1 MRFNRKFDAFEDCLY
16 RMLNGASIDQVAETY
31 PNLTNELRPML
42 QVAKTMHALGKETR
56 VAKDAQARSRAR
68 FLSAAI
74 AEQPR
79 PHLKTS
85 PLSFH
90 FPRLALT
97 ALIILIALFLGSI
110 TTAAVSAK
118 SLPGDPLYPI
128 KLATERTRLLLVND
142 TAHKIEL
149 EQTFDHERLEEVQA
163 LIEKTRS
170 TRVTFAGALKEKGES
185 AWMVDDVR
193 VLITPETQLIG
204 DLKPGFYVDVQGI
217 LQTDGT
223 VRADQIRAREFQI
236 TGPIQKI
243 SPEQWIVAGVAI
255 QVSPA
260 VQDHLTPFV
269 GSLVTI
275 HAYLLSNGNLRAFQ
289 VDVLA
294 ASSGGS
300 TSPAG
305 PAFTDTFSPS
315 ETHEADHETKP
326 TEVEDHQISP
336 EPGKTEGYSGEEQP
350 TETDD
355 HFTQPEPTEEHEP
368 QVSKSPEP
376 TEVHEPETQ
385 KSPESTEDEHRLP
398 KTPKP
403 GDDHHDGE
411 HDSHPTDTPP
421 AMTAPSSTPEPVSSI
436 EPTEDGH
443 QNENGTPEATREHDD

>member
-1 MRFNRKFDAFEDCLY
+1 MRFNRKVDAFENCLH
-16 RMLNGASIDQVAETY
+16 RMLNGASIDQVIEAY
-31 PNLTNELRPML
+31 PSLTNELRSML
-42 QVAKTMHALGKETR
+42 QIADAMHTLGEETR
-56 VAKDAQARSRAR
+56 LAKNAQARSRAR

-74 AEQPR
+74 AGQPR
-79 PHLKTS
+79 PRLK
-85 PLSFH
+85 PRPVSFH

-97 ALIILIALFLGSI
+97 ALIVLITLFLGSI

-128 KLATERTRLLLVND
+128 KLATERTRLLLVNN

-170 TRVTFAGALKEKGES
+170 TQVTFAGALKEKDEN
-185 AWMVDDVR
+185 AWLVDDIR
-193 VLITPETQLIG
+193 VTITPETQLIG

-236 TGPIQKI
+236 TGPIQEI

-260 VQDHLTPFV
+260 VQDRITPFV

-275 HAYLLSNGNLRAFQ
+275 HAYLLSNGNLRAYQ

-305 PAFTDTFSPS
+305 PAFTDTSIPS
-315 ETHEADHETKP
+315 ETPEAKHEAEP
-326 TEVEDHQISP
+326 TESEDHQISP
-336 EPGKTEGYSGEEQP
+336 EPGKTEENPGEGHP
-350 TETDD
+350 TETED

-376 TEVHEPETQ
+376 TESHQSEP
-385 KSPESTEDEHRLP
+385 TEEEHRVE

-403 GDDHHDGE
+403 GDDDGE
-411 HDSHPTDTPP
+411 HDSHATATPP
-421 AMTAPSSTPEPVSSI
+421 AITAPTSTPEPVSSI
-436 EPTEDGH
+436 EPTEDGYH
-443 QNENGTPEATREHDD
+443 QENRTPEATQEHDD